1 MSSACSLYFK
11 LTECKCLPVCIPHLI
26 NGDSDGIM
34 VVLNFDDFDYF
45 HSTLSNVM
53 VEMMK
58 TRIVVTED
66 KLLFVRP

>member
-1 MSSACSLYFK
+1 MLAYILY
-11 LTECKCLPVCIPHLI
+11 LI
-26 NGDSDGIM
+26 IGDSDGIM
-34 VVLNFDDFDYF
+34 VVLNFDQNFVYF

-66 KLLFVRP
+66 KLYLVDLKN

>member
-1 MSSACSLYFK
+1 MLACIL
-11 LTECKCLPVCIPHLI
+11 HLI
-26 NGDSDGIM
+26 IGDSDGIM
-34 VVLNFDDFDYF
+34 VVLNFDQNFVYF

-66 KLLFVRP
+66 KLYFVYLKN

>member
-1 MSSACSLYFK
+1 MLACIL
-11 LTECKCLPVCIPHLI
+11 HLI
-26 NGDSDGIM
+26 IGDSDGIM
-34 VVLNFDDFDYF
+34 VVLNLVYF

-66 KLLFVRP
+66 KLYLVDLKN